1 MVTIIV
7 KDNETDQ
14 EMILR
19 VSIDSEETATVNVK
33 FNPPLD
39 KKKKEYPG
47 LWDIMASR
55 VMNVIKE
62 D

>member
-1 MVTIIV
+1 MVAIIDN
-7 KDNETDQ
+7 DNETDQ

-19 VSIDSEETATVNVK
+19 FGIDSKETATVNVK

-39 KKKKEYPG
+39 KKKEYPG

>member
-1 MVTIIV
+1 MKLIR
-7 KDNETDQ
+7 

-39 KKKKEYPG
+39 KKKEYPG

>member
-39 KKKKEYPG
+39 NKKEYPG

>member
-39 KKKKEYPG
+39 KKIEYPG

>member
-19 VSIDSEETATVNVK
+19 VSID
-33 FNPPLD
+33 
-39 KKKKEYPG
+39 KK
-47 LWDIMASR
+47 LLRLM
-55 VMNVIKE
+55 
-62 D
+62 

>member
-1 MVTIIV
+1 MVTITV
-7 KDNETDQ
+7 KDNETNQ
-14 EMILR
+14 EMILNI
-19 VSIDSEETATVNVK
+19 SNDNDETATVKVK

-39 KKKKEYPG
+39 KKKEYPD

-55 VMNVIKE
+55 VMNVIKA

>member
-14 EMILR
+14 EMILLR
-19 VSIDSEETATVNVK
+19 SVLIAKKLHTVNVK

-39 KKKKEYPG
+39 KKKEYPG

>member
-39 KKKKEYPG
+39 KKKEYPG
-47 LWDIMASR
+47 LWDIMALSL
-55 VMNVIKE
+55 IHI
-62 D
+62 

>member
-39 KKKKEYPG
+39 KKKNILDCG
-47 LWDIMASR
+47 ILWQ
-55 VMNVIKE
+55 VG
-62 D
+62 

>member
-39 KKKKEYPG
+39 TKKEYPG

>member
-1 MVTIIV
+1 MVTITV
-7 KDNETDQ
+7 KDNETNQ
-14 EMILR
+14 EMILN
-19 VSIDSEETATVNVK
+19 VSEDNSETATVKVK

-39 KKKKEYPG
+39 KKKEYSE

-55 VMNVIKE
+55 VMNVIKA

>member
-39 KKKKEYPG
+39 KKKEYPA

>member
-1 MVTIIV
+1 MVTITV
-7 KDNETDQ
+7 KDNETNQD
-14 EMILR
+14 MVLS
-19 VSIDSEETATVNVK
+19 VSNDNDETATVKVK

-39 KKKKEYPG
+39 REKEYPK

-55 VMNVIKE
+55 VMNVIKA

>member
-39 KKKKEYPG
+39 KKKEYPR
-47 LWDIMASR
+47 LRDIMASR

>member
-39 KKKKEYPG
+39 KKKEYPG
-47 LWDIMASR
+47 VWDIMASR

>member
-39 KKKKEYPG
+39 KKKGYPG

>member
-33 FNPPLD
+33 WIVGYYGKSGNECD
-39 KKKKEYPG
+39 
-47 LWDIMASR
+47 
-55 VMNVIKE
+55 
-62 D
+62 

>member
-39 KKKKEYPG
+39 KKEYPG

>member
-7 KDNETDQ
+7 KDNETNQ

-39 KKKKEYPG
+39 KKKRISWIVGYYGKSGNEC
-47 LWDIMASR
+47 D
-55 VMNVIKE
+55 
-62 D
+62 